1 MNLKKQI
8 EDQLPG
14 WRARLK
20 RLITEYGNV
29 KVAEINIAQI
39 LGGIRDVKALVTDI
53 SCVDPNQG
61 IRLRGYTIP
70 ELLQLLPK
78 RPGDE
83 MPFLGGLYYLLLVG
97 RIPTFEE
104 GMEIEEEWKKRQ
116 SVPEYVYDVV
126 RAMPKN
132 TSAMALF
139 SLAILAMERESHF
152 TRDYDRGLR
161 KEDYWIPTLED
172 SFDLT
177 ARAPS
182 VAAFVYNYKFRNGQV
197 VKPKPELDWAANF
210 GYMIGIENKEYYELS
225 RLYFLIHSDHES
237 GNVSAHTTYLVSS
250 TLSDVYYAVSAGING
265 LAGPLHGRA
274 NQEAM
279 EWLLEVYQKYQGVPT
294 REQLTEYAWETLNS
308 GKVIPGYGH
317 AILRIT
323 DPRFTAQLEYG
334 QKVMPDYDL
343 FRLAKLVYEVVP
355 EVLRQQGKAKDPWP
369 NVDAISGVLQRYFGV
384 LDSQA
389 NDPGGFYTVLF
400 GVSRILGVTA
410 NTVWARALGAPIERP
425 KSVTTRMLENIAAEQ
440 RGIDI
445 PLHEAFAH
453 ERGCG

>member
-139 SLAILAMERESHF
+139 SQAILAMERESHF
-152 TRDYDRGLR
+152 TREYDRGLR

-172 SFDLT
+172 SLDLS
-177 ARAPS
+177 ARAS
-182 VAAFVYNYKFRNGQV
+182 AVAAFIYNYKFRNEQI

-210 GYMIGIENKEYYELS
+210 GYMIGIENQQYYELS

-279 EWLLEVYQKYQGVPT
+279 QWLLEVYEKYQGVPT

-308 GKVIPGYGH
+308 VRVIPGYGH

-334 QKVMPDYDL
+334 QKVMPDYDM

-440 RGIDI
+440 SGTDI
-445 PLHEAFAH
+445 PLHEAYAH

>member
-210 GYMIGIENKEYYELS
+210 GYMIGIENKEYYDLS

>member
-116 SVPEYVYDVV
+116 RVPEYVYDVV

-139 SLAILAMERESHF
+139 SQAILAMERESHF

-172 SFDLT
+172 SLDLS
-177 ARAPS
+177 ARAS
-182 VAAFVYNYKFRNGQV
+182 AVAAFIYNYKFRDEQI

-210 GYMIGIENKEYYELS
+210 GYMIGIENQQYYELS

-279 EWLLEVYQKYQGVPT
+279 QWLLELYEKYQGVPT

-334 QKVMPDYDL
+334 QKVMPDYDM

-440 RGIDI
+440 SGTDI
-445 PLHEAFAH
+445 PLHEAYAH